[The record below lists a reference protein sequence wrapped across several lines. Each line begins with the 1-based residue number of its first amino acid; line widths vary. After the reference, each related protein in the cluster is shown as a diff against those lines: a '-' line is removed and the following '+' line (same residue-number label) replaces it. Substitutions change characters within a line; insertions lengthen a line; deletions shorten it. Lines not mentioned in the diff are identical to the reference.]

1 MHIKFRLA
9 LFLTLLLSAVFL
21 VTATTQSRA
30 QDARI
35 EFKVFKVGLIVGVG
49 GGSGTLYY
57 RGNAYP
63 LSIGGVSL
71 GAQIGVTVTNLQ
83 GTVHNL
89 NNVADIAGTYGAG
102 SAGAAVIVGPAVAQL
117 SNGKGVL
124 LKVSGGQ
131 VGLAVSLNLAGLT
144 IGLK

>member
-9 LFLTLLLSAVFL
+9 LFLSLLLSAVFL

-35 EFKVFKVGLIVGVG
+35 EFKVFKAGLIIGVG
-49 GGSGTLYY
+49 GGSGTLFYG
-57 RGNAYP
+57 GNAYP
-63 LSIGGVSL
+63 LTISGVSL

-89 NNVADIAGTYGAG
+89 HNVADIAGAYGAAT
-102 SAGAAVIVGPAVAQL
+102 AGAAIIVGPAVAQL